1 MAPSAPVLEIESTG
15 SGMVSLRWTLPN
27 DNGSPI
33 TGYNIYRGEAS
44 GTETY
49 YDSVQDADVLTYIN
63 TGLVN
68 GKTYYYKVAAVN
80 EAGPGDMSNEVSA
93 TPLSVPGV
101 PTAFEGSS
109 GVSSI
114 TLTWLA
120 PYDDGGLPIIQY
132 KIYPVPPPVPKSSW
146 LTPPLPHS
154 PTPA

>member
-1 MAPSAPVLEIESTG
+1 
-15 SGMVSLRWTLPN
+15 
-27 DNGSPI
+27 
-33 TGYNIYRGEAS
+33 
-44 GTETY
+44 
-49 YDSVQDADVLTYIN
+49 
-63 TGLVN
+63 
-68 GKTYYYKVAAVN
+68 
-80 EAGPGDMSNEVSA
+80 MSNEVSA

-132 KIYPVPPPVPKSSW
+132 KIYRSATSGTEIFLASTTVA
-146 LTPPLPHS
+146 HS